1 MSLVNHAGVT
11 LLAAAAATAAI
22 GQVERAPLQSATIDD
37 LKQAYLACDAQAA
50 SGRLSTSAIMG
61 CSVVYEELKAR
72 AFGGDFEK
80 FLVWSRT
87 RSSERASVSE

>member
-1 MSLVNHAGVT
+1 MSLVNQGGIT
-11 LLAAAAATAAI
+11 LLAAAVASAAM
-22 GQVERAPLQSATIDD
+22 GQVERASLQSATIDD
-37 LKQAYLACDAQAA
+37 LKQAYLACDAQAT

-87 RSSERASVSE
+87 RATERTSVNE